1 MAYIDTINEI
11 IDLFNKYG
19 ASDYIGENIT
29 QTEHMVQA
37 AMFAEDNGED
47 LDMIVAALLHD
58 IGHLLE
64 INNKDKQMADL
75 GVTNHELVAKEYL
88 LSKNFTE
95 KTACLVGNHVSA
107 KRYLVSK
114 YDQYYD
120 NLSEASKKTLLLQ
133 NGKMNNK
140 EMLEFET
147 DPYFKESLRLRGYDD
162 QAKIVNYKIKPLSYF
177 REILIKYF
185 SLVIIS
191 P

>member
-1 MAYIDTINEI
+1 MTYIDTINEI

-19 ASDYIGENIT
+19 ASDYIGENVT

-37 AMFAEDNGED
+37 AMFAEENGED
-47 LDMIVAALLHD
+47 LDMIVAAFLHD

-64 INNKDKQMADL
+64 INSKDKQMADL
-75 GVTNHELVAKEYL
+75 GVTNHELVAKKYL

-95 KTACLVGNHVSA
+95 KTACLVGNHVPA

-114 YDQYYD
+114 YDEYYD

-133 NGKMNNK
+133 NGKMNSK
-140 EMLEFET
+140 EILEFEA

-185 SLVIIS
+185 EHKI
-191 P
+191 